1 MDQLQAMRVFVRV
14 VEAGNFSRAA
24 ESLGLPRA
32 SVTKQIQALESLLHT
47 RLLNRT
53 TRRVTVT
60 PDGAA
65 YYERSAGLLADFDDL
80 QASMVNAQARPGG
93 RICIDVSSTIAR
105 TVIVPALG
113 DFLARYPDIDVDI
126 GVSDKPVDLLAEN
139 IDIGLRAGPVIDE
152 SLVARRIGQLRI
164 VTVAAPAYLARC
176 GMPTHPREL
185 ENGRHAL
192 VGFFQHGGGRR
203 RYPHVFQSG
212 DEHVEIGKATRL
224 SANEIYTHLSIVL
237 AGQGVG
243 QTLDF
248 VAEPWLRR
256 GELVSV
262 LSDWT
267 RPALPVYV
275 VYPPNRHLSARV
287 RVFVDWLV
295 ELFSLDPRL
304 QLSEPAV
311 GAARSATRQAPSR
324 STPPLASGYPGSD

>member
-1 MDQLQAMRVFVRV
+1 MDQLQAIRVFVRV

-32 SVTKQIQALESLLHT
+32 SVTKQVQALESMLHT

-65 YYERSAGLLADFDDL
+65 YYERSARLLADFDDL
-80 QASMVNAQARPGG
+80 QASMVNAQARPSG

-105 TVIVPALG
+105 TVIVPALDG
-113 DFLARYPDIDVDI
+113 FMQRYPGIDVDI

-139 IDIGLRAGPVIDE
+139 IDVGLRTGPVTDE

-164 VTVAAPAYLARC
+164 VTVASPAYLRRH
-176 GMPTHPREL
+176 GTPTHPGEL
-185 ENGRHAL
+185 ESEHHEL
-192 VGFFQHGGGRR
+192 IGFFQHGGVRR
-203 RYPHVFQSG
+203 RYPYVFEAG
-212 DEHVEIGKATRL
+212 DERFEMGSATRL
-224 SANEIYTHLSIVL
+224 AANEIYTHLSIVL
-237 AGQGVG
+237 AGQGIG

-248 VAEPWLRR
+248 VAEPWLQR
-256 GELVSV
+256 GELVC
-262 LSDWT
+262 LLADWG

-287 RVFVDWLV
+287 RVFVDWLA
-295 ELFSLDPRL
+295 ELFAQDPRL
-304 QLSEPAV
+304 QIPPPAFGSTV
-311 GAARSATRQAPSR
+311 PASR
-324 STPPLASGYPGSD
+324 SGPCRVALPLASGYSGSA